1 MSIRQ
6 VVCFA
11 HFPVL
16 AVFGYGFGRPPLE
29 MRTRECAFFFRVRI
43 PPLTCR
49 YPMKR
54 ISSLNLKMK
63 KEEMEEK
70 AKQAIKAS
78 MDAAARIGGMACDL
92 GKKGYEVA
100 REKAREL
107 GEKAKEAKD
116 RAAAKREE
124 ERRIYAEQV
133 KEAERLAERRLQEN
147 PEYVAARRQAVQG
160 VPGWQGDP
168 ADKNFLIS
176 YGWLY
181 LIWWIG
187 NILYSI
193 LCLKWFASA
202 LESSWT
208 RDTAWVAL
216 VVWALALLL
225 NRLAYEGAV
234 AFFEMVRHLRQI
246 RDELRHHNMREE
258 SRGRKMPVPEHET
271 PVDAA
276 NAEATESDKS
286 TSAAE

>member
-1 MSIRQ
+1 MNR
-6 VVCFA
+6 A
-11 HFPVL
+11 
-16 AVFGYGFGRPPLE
+16 
-29 MRTRECAFFFRVRI
+29 
-43 PPLTCR
+43 
-49 YPMKR
+49 
-54 ISSLNLKMK
+54 
-63 KEEMEEK
+63 EMEDK
-70 AKQAIKAS
+70 ARKAISAG
-78 MDAAARIGGMACDL
+78 MDAAVKIGGMARDL
-92 GKKGYEVA
+92 GKKGYEAA
-100 REKAREL
+100 RERAREF
-107 GEKAKEAKD
+107 GEKAKEAKAK
-116 RAAAKREE
+116 AAAKREE

-133 KEAERLAERRLQEN
+133 KEAEQL
-147 PEYVAARRQAVQG
+147 AARRRQENLECAAVDDRTAG
-160 VPGWQGDP
+160 NVTRRPGDP
-168 ADKNFLIS
+168 EDKSFLMS
-176 YGWLY
+176 YGWLL

-202 LESSWT
+202 LESRWT

-246 RDELRHHNMREE
+246 RDELRRHNIREE
-258 SRGRKMPVPEHET
+258 SRDRKMSVPEHET